1 MHAHIPAAF
10 SLFFLTLSFFLSIIF
25 LFLISNYY
33 LAVGC
38 FSHLGLFPFG
48 SPSLGAYYS
57 LTMGFFP
64 QVPPPPWVPFF
75 QCFSL
80 FPCFSSHSISSPLFS
95 AVVTFLLQQTDSMGF
110 LPFTPRDSP
119 TVFGL
124 LWASFKDYPPSHW
137 LPLPLLSTCLLQR
150 YSFQDKIPFCF
161 VPAVYLY
168 L

>member
-150 YSFQDKIPFCF
+150 YSFHDKIPFCF